1 MIDASIAVIDLTT
14 RVASES
20 MSNQSLRE
28 RFGLPDEKKNGVA
41 ISRLIRGRSENK
53 LIEEEDGDAGRGAAW
68 AGPGGTDQ
76 LICDYLR
83 NHGNSRTAVISKSLG
98 IPDRTIRDGMRRL
111 VDRGIVEAHGS
122 NRNRTYSPKGQQAR
136 PISSYRVIGAGY
148 GSCSRLTL
156 FCIGDNR
163 ERVSGT

>member
-53 LIEEEDGDAGRGAAW
+53 LIEEEDGDAGPKFRGYIPAW
-68 AGPGGTDQ
+68 A
-76 LICDYLR
+76 
-83 NHGNSRTAVISKSLG
+83 
-98 IPDRTIRDGMRRL
+98 
-111 VDRGIVEAHGS
+111 
-122 NRNRTYSPKGQQAR
+122 
-136 PISSYRVIGAGY
+136 
-148 GSCSRLTL
+148 
-156 FCIGDNR
+156 
-163 ERVSGT
+163 